1 MGERKAR
8 MFVKRPVIVE
18 AFQFGYEEE
27 PSWFRPTVIEMDYDN
42 GISRL
47 KGCIS
52 TLEGDM
58 WFWEGDYVIRGVKAN
73 CILVVEIFLK
83 KLMKRYY
90 HERNRHDRLGY
101 ARA

>member
-1 MGERKAR
+1 MGERKVR
-8 MFVKRPVIVE
+8 MFIKRPVIVE

-27 PSWFRPTVIEMDYDN
+27 PSWFRPTIVEIDYDN

-58 WFWEGDYVIRGVKAN
+58 WFWEGDYVIKGIKGELYPCRRD
-73 CILVVEIFLK
+73 IFEETYEEVLS
-83 KLMKRYY
+83 
-90 HERNRHDRLGY
+90 
-101 ARA
+101 

>member
-1 MGERKAR
+1 MDGRKAR

-42 GISRL
+42 GVSRL

-58 WFWEGDYVIRGVKAN
+58 WFWEGDYVIRGVKGECYPCRRDIFEETYN
-73 CILVVEIFLK
+73 EI
-83 KLMKRYY
+83 
-90 HERNRHDRLGY
+90 DSSIS
-101 ARA
+101 

>member
-27 PSWFRPTVIEMDYDN
+27 PSWFRPALVEMDYDS
-42 GISRL
+42 GVSRL

-58 WFWEGDYVIRGVKAN
+58 WFWEGDYVIRGVKGELYP
-73 CILVVEIFLK
+73 CRRDIFEETYDEVVDSIS
-83 KLMKRYY
+83 
-90 HERNRHDRLGY
+90 
-101 ARA
+101 

>member
-18 AFQFGYEEE
+18 AFQFGHEEE
-27 PSWFRPTVIEMDYDN
+27 PSWFRPAVVEMDYDN

-47 KGCIS
+47 KGCVS

-58 WFWEGDYVIRGVKAN
+58 WFWEGDYVIRGVKGELYP
-73 CILVVEIFLK
+73 CRRDIFEET
-83 KLMKRYY
+83 YD
-90 HERNRHDRLGY
+90 EVIDSIS
-101 ARA
+101 

>member
-1 MGERKAR
+1 MGGKTTR

-27 PSWFRPTVIEMDYDN
+27 PSWFRPTVVEMDYDN

-58 WFWEGDYVIRGVKAN
+58 WFWEGDYVIRGVKGE
-73 CILVVEIFLK
+73 CYPCRRDIFEETYSEI
-83 KLMKRYY
+83 
-90 HERNRHDRLGY
+90 DSSIS
-101 ARA
+101 

>member
-1 MGERKAR
+1 MGGKTTR

-27 PSWFRPTVIEMDYDN
+27 PSWFRPTVVEMDYDN

-58 WFWEGDYVIRGVKAN
+58 WFWVGDYVIRGVKGELYP
-73 CILVVEIFLK
+73 CRRDIFEETYCQIEEEK
-83 KLMKRYY
+83 
-90 HERNRHDRLGY
+90 G
-101 ARA
+101 

>member
-8 MFVKRPVIVE
+8 MFVKRPVIIE
-18 AFQFGYEEE
+18 AFQFGYDEE

-58 WFWEGDYVIRGVKAN
+58 WFWEGDYVIRGIKGELYPCRRN
-73 CILVVEIFLK
+73 IFEET
-83 KLMKRYY
+83 YD
-90 HERNRHDRLGY
+90 EVISSIS
-101 ARA
+101 

>member
-18 AFQFGYEEE
+18 AFQFGYDEE
-27 PSWFRPTVIEMDYDN
+27 PSWFKPTAVEIDYDN
-42 GISRL
+42 GILRL

-58 WFWEGDYVIRGVKAN
+58 WFWEGDYVIRGVKGELYP
-73 CILVVEIFLK
+73 CRRDIFEETYCQIEEEK
-83 KLMKRYY
+83 
-90 HERNRHDRLGY
+90 G
-101 ARA
+101 

>member
-27 PSWFRPTVIEMDYDN
+27 PSWFRPSVVEMDYDN

-58 WFWEGDYVIRGVKAN
+58 WFWEGDYVIRGVKGELYP
-73 CILVVEIFLK
+73 CRRDIFEET
-83 KLMKRYY
+83 YD
-90 HERNRHDRLGY
+90 EVIDSIS
-101 ARA
+101 

>member
-18 AFQFGYEEE
+18 AFQFGYDEE

-58 WFWEGDYVIRGVKAN
+58 WFWEGDYVIRGVKGELYP
-73 CILVVEIFLK
+73 CRKDIFEET
-83 KLMKRYY
+83 YD
-90 HERNRHDRLGY
+90 EVISSIS
-101 ARA
+101 

>member
-1 MGERKAR
+1 MGERKVR

-27 PSWFRPTVIEMDYDN
+27 PSWFRPTVVEMDYDN

-58 WFWEGDYVIRGVKAN
+58 WFWEGDYVIRGVKGELYP
-73 CILVVEIFLK
+73 CRRDIFEET
-83 KLMKRYY
+83 YD
-90 HERNRHDRLGY
+90 EVISSIS
-101 ARA
+101 

>member
-1 MGERKAR
+1 MREKKAR

-18 AFQFGYEEE
+18 AFQFGHEEE
-27 PSWFRPTVIEMDYDN
+27 PSWFRPAVVEMDYDN

-58 WFWEGDYVIRGVKAN
+58 WFWEGDYVIRGVKGECYPCRRDIFEETYN
-73 CILVVEIFLK
+73 EI
-83 KLMKRYY
+83 
-90 HERNRHDRLGY
+90 DSSIS
-101 ARA
+101 

>member
-18 AFQFGYEEE
+18 AFQFGYDEE
-27 PSWFRPTVIEMDYDN
+27 PGWFRPTVVEMDYDN

-58 WFWEGDYVIRGVKAN
+58 WFWEGDYIIRGVKGELYP
-73 CILVVEIFLK
+73 CRRDIFEET
-83 KLMKRYY
+83 YD
-90 HERNRHDRLGY
+90 EVIDSIS
-101 ARA
+101 

>member
-42 GISRL
+42 GVSRL

-58 WFWEGDYVIRGVKAN
+58 WFWEGDYVIRGVKGELYPCRRDIFEETYN
-73 CILVVEIFLK
+73 EI
-83 KLMKRYY
+83 
-90 HERNRHDRLGY
+90 DSSIS
-101 ARA
+101 

>member
-27 PSWFRPTVIEMDYDN
+27 PSWFRPTVVEMDYDN

-58 WFWEGDYVIRGVKAN
+58 WFWEGDYVIRGVKGELYP
-73 CILVVEIFLK
+73 CRRDIFEETYCQIEEEK
-83 KLMKRYY
+83 
-90 HERNRHDRLGY
+90 G
-101 ARA
+101 

>member
-1 MGERKAR
+1 MVRK
-8 MFVKRPVIVE
+8 FIKRPVIVE

-27 PSWFRPTVIEMDYDN
+27 PSWFRPSVVEMDYDN

-58 WFWEGDYVIRGVKAN
+58 WFWEGDYVIRGVKGELYP
-73 CILVVEIFLK
+73 CRRDIFEET
-83 KLMKRYY
+83 YD
-90 HERNRHDRLGY
+90 EVISSIS
-101 ARA
+101 

>member
-27 PSWFRPTVIEMDYDN
+27 PSWFRPVVIEMDYDN
-42 GISRL
+42 GVSRL

-58 WFWEGDYVIRGVKAN
+58 WFWEGDYVIRGVKGELYP
-73 CILVVEIFLK
+73 CRRDIFEET
-83 KLMKRYY
+83 YD
-90 HERNRHDRLGY
+90 EVISSIS
-101 ARA
+101 